1 MRLLFSIAFLCLTN
15 LIYAVEG
22 MWLPYALNI
31 QDMKAKGLQLSAE
44 EIYSANQASL
54 KDAIFIFG
62 GGCTSEM
69 VSAQGLLFT
78 NHHCGFGAIANLSS
92 VQKDY
97 LKYGF
102 VAKSR
107 QEELPAAGVTATRIV
122 YLKDVT
128 KEILDGIADNDP
140 DRENRIAK
148 RIEKLEQDAVSGTH
162 YAAEVTALYYGN
174 QYILEVSETFKDVRL
189 VLAPPGSIGKFGG
202 DTDNWMWPRHTG
214 DFAVFRVYA
223 DAQNKPAA
231 YDPAN
236 KPYKPLKHLSI
247 SLKGVKENDFTMVYG
262 FPGSTR
268 QYLSSHAVRFI
279 LEDQNPMRI
288 AMREASLKA
297 IDASMRSSD
306 ALRIQYAS
314 KQARISNAY
323 KKWIGES
330 KGLARLQAVAKKEAW
345 EALYLSKVPAGSVYA
360 EALDKLKQLNEKYKE
375 ANAAAD
381 LYTEL
386 IVSGPEMIRY
396 VYAYKQLMENE
407 AILKEQGKW
416 DAEVEKL
423 RKNAFFA
430 NMDLATDK
438 KIFAQIMP
446 VFVKYA
452 GTRIPNSVKA
462 MQAKHGDNWMA
473 AADELYGKSAFSSKE
488 KTEKFFA
495 KLPKNAWKKYSKDPF
510 IVFAGEVYDELFL
523 KIRPEIADYPEQNE
537 KWMRIFVGA
546 MMKYLPESRTYWPDA
561 NFTLRLTYGKV
572 EGFEPRDGVWY
583 SPFSNQEGILE
594 KYVPGDEEFDVLP
607 ELMKLYKEKNFGPYA
622 SEDGNLPVSF
632 LGSNHTTG
640 GNSGSPVLNAK
651 GELVGINFDRAWE
664 STMSDVMFDP
674 EKCRNIM
681 VDIRYVL
688 WTIDSWGKA
697 DWLLEEM
704 EIVK

>member
-1 MRLLFSIAFLCLTN
+1 PLPCLIYKNLKHYFMRLLFSIAFLCLTN

-107 QEELPAAGVTATRIV
+107 QEELPATGVTATRIV

-223 DAQNKPAA
+223 DAENKPAA

-262 FPGSTR
+262 
-268 QYLSSHAVRFI
+268 
-279 LEDQNPMRI
+279 
-288 AMREASLKA
+288 
-297 IDASMRSSD
+297 
-306 ALRIQYAS
+306 
-314 KQARISNAY
+314 
-323 KKWIGES
+323 
-330 KGLARLQAVAKKEAW
+330 
-345 EALYLSKVPAGSVYA
+345 
-360 EALDKLKQLNEKYKE
+360 
-375 ANAAAD
+375 
-381 LYTEL
+381 
-386 IVSGPEMIRY
+386 
-396 VYAYKQLMENE
+396 
-407 AILKEQGKW
+407 
-416 DAEVEKL
+416 
-423 RKNAFFA
+423 
-430 NMDLATDK
+430 
-438 KIFAQIMP
+438 
-446 VFVKYA
+446 
-452 GTRIPNSVKA
+452 
-462 MQAKHGDNWMA
+462 
-473 AADELYGKSAFSSKE
+473 
-488 KTEKFFA
+488 
-495 KLPKNAWKKYSKDPF
+495 
-510 IVFAGEVYDELFL
+510 
-523 KIRPEIADYPEQNE
+523 
-537 KWMRIFVGA
+537 
-546 MMKYLPESRTYWPDA
+546 
-561 NFTLRLTYGKV
+561 
-572 EGFEPRDGVWY
+572 
-583 SPFSNQEGILE
+583 
-594 KYVPGDEEFDVLP
+594 
-607 ELMKLYKEKNFGPYA
+607 
-622 SEDGNLPVSF
+622 
-632 LGSNHTTG
+632 
-640 GNSGSPVLNAK
+640 
-651 GELVGINFDRAWE
+651 
-664 STMSDVMFDP
+664 
-674 EKCRNIM
+674 
-681 VDIRYVL
+681 
-688 WTIDSWGKA
+688 
-697 DWLLEEM
+697 
-704 EIVK
+704 